1 MLVLRVEVNAPE
13 HAVQGIKEYLAMA
26 MGRYGDVRLVSVEVA
41 QDTPKPQQMSMNTWA
56 AARGYKEAA
65 MRRR

>member
-1 MLVLRVEVNAPE
+1 
-13 HAVQGIKEYLAMA
+13 MA
-26 MGRYGDVRLVSVEVA
+26 MERYGDVRLVSVEVA
-41 QDTPKPQQMSMNTWA
+41 QDTSQPQQMSLSAWA